1 MFTGLVQEV
10 GEIRGLEPRNGAGGA
25 DARLVV
31 GFRAIERVRLEL
43 GASICVDGVCLTVA
57 RLDADSFAADVSGE
71 TLRVTTL
78 GDKRAGSLVNLEP
91 ALRAG
96 DSLGGHWV
104 SGHVDGVAAVIATE
118 RDAGSLR
125 VSIEAP
131 QPLARYIAR
140 KGSVTL
146 DGVSLTVN
154 DVMDARFS
162 INLIPHT
169 LEVTTLGALAKGS
182 RLNLEIDL
190 LARYVERL
198 NGKPLE
204 SVMRKLLSGL
214 IVFCAFATGVA
225 HAQLSN
231 AGNGLINHPAAN
243 MTWEAD
249 GALFRTMAAA
259 NPNLV
264 NEIVT
269 AWGDLPLPFG
279 HVLRAEPL
287 NSMPQDFYPVE
298 GVMTYWGAIAWIH
311 YLNVT
316 HHKGYSDWRMP
327 DIGPSRPPGS
337 CGGACYPGDIN
348 SSEWWRLFSQE
359 LGGVFRTS
367 ISVTHMPAMTCSPR
381 SAMDGRKTSAVTS

>member
-10 GEIRGLEPRNGAGGA
+10 GEIRRLEPRNGAGGA

-57 RLDADSFAADVSGE
+57 QLDADSFTADVSGE

-78 GDKRAGSLVNLEP
+78 GDKRAGSRVNLEP
-91 ALRAG
+91 SLRAG

-104 SGHVDGVAAVIATE
+104 SGHVDGVAEVVATE
-118 RDAGSLR
+118 RDARSLQ
-125 VSIEAP
+125 VTIEAP

-154 DVMDARFS
+154 DVAGARFS

-198 NGKPLE
+198 N
-204 SVMRKLLSGL
+204 
-214 IVFCAFATGVA
+214 
-225 HAQLSN
+225 
-231 AGNGLINHPAAN
+231 
-243 MTWEAD
+243 
-249 GALFRTMAAA
+249 
-259 NPNLV
+259 
-264 NEIVT
+264 
-269 AWGDLPLPFG
+269 
-279 HVLRAEPL
+279 
-287 NSMPQDFYPVE
+287 SMP
-298 GVMTYWGAIAWIH
+298 A
-311 YLNVT
+311 
-316 HHKGYSDWRMP
+316 
-327 DIGPSRPPGS
+327 
-337 CGGACYPGDIN
+337 
-348 SSEWWRLFSQE
+348 
-359 LGGVFRTS
+359 
-367 ISVTHMPAMTCSPR
+367 
-381 SAMDGRKTSAVTS
+381 